1 MYDVVSWLVSFGHW
15 ASWRRAVLDYVAGDR
30 MLEIGFGTGELLIE
44 MVTGGCSVVG
54 LDRSSSMHHIT
65 DRKLKRAG
73 MRVPR
78 VQGEV
83 QSMPFAAHTF
93 DTIISTFPAE
103 FILDQATLNETARLL
118 SLPRDAELTA
128 GGRLVVVGLPA
139 ARKNAKQKTFLEKF
153 FAINL
158 QETWTL
164 FVDMAGSAGLNV
176 KVEYPPRHSLNNPV
190 VILTR
195 A

>member
-30 MLEIGFGTGELLIE
+30 VLEIGFGTGELLIE
-44 MVTGGCSVVG
+44 MTAGGYNVIG
-54 LDRSSSMHHIT
+54 LDRSRAMQHIT

-83 QSMPFAAHTF
+83 QCMPFSAHTF

-118 SLPRDAELTA
+118 SLPRDVELLD
-128 GGRLVVVGLPA
+128 GGRLVIVGLPA
-139 ARKNAKQKTFLEKF
+139 ARKNANQKTFLEKI
-153 FAINL
+153 FAINI

-164 FVDMAGSAGLNV
+164 FVDMVGSAGLRV
-176 KVEYPPRHSLNNPV
+176 QVEYPPGHSLNNPI